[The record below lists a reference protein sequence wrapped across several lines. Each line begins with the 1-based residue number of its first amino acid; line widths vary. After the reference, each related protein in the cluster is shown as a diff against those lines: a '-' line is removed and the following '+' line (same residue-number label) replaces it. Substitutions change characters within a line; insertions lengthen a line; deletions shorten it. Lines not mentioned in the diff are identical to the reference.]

1 MAGLGSPG
9 SPAKRDYLGAPDQ
22 LWSYLEA
29 TIGVCRVERRG
40 ARSSAFGRVFC
51 GRGKALSKAVP
62 VVDLFSGPGGL
73 AEGFARCRGGRSR
86 VRFEVALSVE
96 MERSAHKTLLMRAFL
111 RKFGQDYPSEY
122 HSFLNR
128 GAIRAPDWQRS
139 YPKQWAEAAD
149 ETQRLELGTPGA
161 TKEVDK
167 RIHRIR
173 ERQGPEAVL
182 LGGPPCQS
190 YSLVGRARNVGNA
203 NYDPAKDTRQSLY
216 FEYVRILAALRPAVA
231 VMENVKGM
239 LSARLGDD
247 LVIEKVL
254 KSLRHATGTDSYRLY
269 TVAGPDSGL
278 WKDDRRP
285 SDFLVRA
292 DEHGV
297 PQARHRVIVVCV
309 RSDIAKVLPVG
320 DLLRLEKSDHQV
332 PVKDV
337 IGQMPRLR
345 SRISRADNS
354 EAWRDVVVAA
364 CKRLGDLPMPRMTSD
379 QMSRFRS
386 EILETRDA
394 VTGSVPE
401 YGNTPGGTEMAC
413 PDPLRTWIR
422 DPRVTQLPNN
432 ETRRHMPADI
442 ERYLFASAF
451 AKAKGVSPKAS
462 DFPEILAPNHAN
474 WGTGKFADRFRVQV
488 GDRPSSTVTSHMS
501 KDGHYFIH
509 PDPTQCRSLTV
520 REAARLQTFPD
531 DYFFMGDRTRQYVQ
545 VGNAVPP
552 YLALQIARCVAD
564 VIGEYERT
572 KTRTFSGPAHDDSV
586 RYPEQAASG
595 ALVAAVT

>member
-1 MAGLGSPG
+1 MN
-9 SPAKRDYLGAPDQ
+9 
-22 LWSYLEA
+22 
-29 TIGVCRVERRG
+29 
-40 ARSSAFGRVFC
+40 
-51 GRGKALSKAVP
+51 KAVP

-73 AEGFARCRGGRSR
+73 AEGFAGCRVGRHR
-86 VRFEVALSVE
+86 PRFEIALSVE
-96 MERSAHKTLLMRAFL
+96 MERWAHETLLLRAFL
-111 RKFGQDYPSEY
+111 RKFGQDYPPEY
-122 HSFLNR
+122 HRFLNR
-128 GAIRAPDWQRS
+128 GASRVPDWQRS

-149 ETQRLELGTPGA
+149 ETLRLELGTPEA

-167 RIHRIR
+167 QIHRIR
-173 ERQGPEAVL
+173 RRQGCEAVL

-190 YSLVGRARNVGNA
+190 YSLVGRARNAGNA
-203 NYDPAKDTRQSLY
+203 NYDPTKDTRQSLY
-216 FEYVRILAALRPAVA
+216 FEYVRILASLRPAVA

-254 KSLRHATGTDSYRLY
+254 KSLRHAAGTDSYRLY

-320 DLLRLEKSDHQV
+320 DLLRIEKSDHPV

-337 IGQMPRLR
+337 IGRMPRLR
-345 SRISRADNS
+345 SRISRADNP
-354 EAWRDVVVAA
+354 EVWRDVILAA
-364 CKRLGDLPMPRMTSD
+364 CKRIGDLPMPSMTSD
-379 QMSRFRS
+379 EMSLFRS
-386 EILETRDA
+386 EIRNTRDA
-394 VTGSVPE
+394 AKGPVPE
-401 YGNTPGGTEMAC
+401 YGNMPGNTEMAC
-413 PDPLRTWIR
+413 PDPLRSWIGDAGVER
-422 DPRVTQLPNN
+422 LPNN
-432 ETRRHMPADI
+432 ETRGHMPADI

-451 AKAKGVSPKAS
+451 AKAKGVSPRAS

-474 WGTGKFADRFRVQV
+474 WLTGKFADRFRVQV
-488 GDRPSSTVTSHMS
+488 GERPSSTVTSHIS

-531 DYFFMGDRTRQYVQ
+531 DYFFMGGRTPQYVQ

-552 YLALQIARCVAD
+552 YLALQIARRVAD
-564 VIGEYERT
+564 VIGEYDRT
-572 KTRTFSGPAHDDSV
+572 KTRTLGGTTPDHSR
-586 RYPEQAASG
+586 RYPERAASD
-595 ALVAAVT
+595 ALEAAVT